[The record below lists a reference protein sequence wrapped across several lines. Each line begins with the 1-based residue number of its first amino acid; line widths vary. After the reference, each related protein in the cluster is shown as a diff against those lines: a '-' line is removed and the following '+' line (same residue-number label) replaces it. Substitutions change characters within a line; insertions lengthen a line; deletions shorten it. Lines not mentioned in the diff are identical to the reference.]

1 MPSLGLGSS
10 LTSSGAVAES
20 VLVNSYSMHFDA
32 TDAYIDIAGGSVDIG
47 KTGTVSLWV
56 KFDGSGEIAH
66 HPLGDEA
73 YGSGGYHF
81 YPVSAS
87 GVSHG
92 MYVNFR
98 TESEHWN
105 DTTTKGH
112 MTDLAGGS
120 EWQQWGYTRANDT
133 VILYI
138 NGVSMGTKT
147 LGDDPDGIL
156 IDTIGAGKHGG
167 DPYNE
172 WEGYI
177 DEVAAWNVA
186 LDADAV
192 LKIYNSGTPI
202 DLTINDGNY
211 DNSSN
216 LQAYWR
222 FEQGTGTSAI
232 DSSGNSNTGTLTNS
246 PTFSSTTP

>member
-1 MPSLGLGSS
+1 MPRLGLGSS
-10 LTSSGAVAES
+10 LTSGGVVAES
-20 VLVNSYSMHFDA
+20 VLVNSYSMHFDS
-32 TDAYIDIAGGSVDIG
+32 TDAYIDIAGGSVDVG

-56 KFDGSGEIAH
+56 NFDGTTLQH
-66 HPLGDEA
+66 HPLGDEG

-81 YPVSAS
+81 YPIGS
-87 GVSHG
+87 GGAQG

-105 DTTTKGH
+105 DSTTQGH
-112 MTDLAGGS
+112 MSDFADGGV
-120 EWQQWGYTRANDT
+120 WQQWTYTRADDT

-147 LGDDPDGIL
+147 LSSDPDGFL
-156 IDTIGAGKHGG
+156 IDTIGAGMHNGS
-167 DPYNE
+167 PYQE

-192 LKIYNSGTPI
+192 LKIYNDGTPI
-202 DLTINDGNY
+202 DLSGDDGDY
-211 DNSSN
+211 DNSSS
-216 LQAYWR
+216 LLVYWR
-222 FEQGTGTSAI
+222 FEEGTGNAI
-232 DSSGNSNTGTLTNS
+232 DSTGNGHTGTLTNS
-246 PTFSSTTP
+246 PAYSSTVPS

>member
-1 MPSLGLGSS
+1 MPRLGLGSS
-10 LTSSGAVAES
+10 LAGGSALADFP
-20 VLVNSYSMHFDA
+20 NSYSMHFGG
-32 TDAYIDIAGGSVDIG
+32 TDEYLNIAGGSVDIG

-56 KFDGSGEIAH
+56 KFDGSGDIAH

-73 YGSGGYHF
+73 YTSGGYHF

-87 GVSHG
+87 GVSQG
-92 MYVNFR
+92 MYVNFS
-98 TESEHWN
+98 SEADHWN
-105 DTTTKGH
+105 TTATKDH

-120 EWQQWGYTRANDT
+120 EWQQWSYTRANAT

-156 IDTIGAGKHGG
+156 IDKIGSGWHLDA
-167 DPYNE
+167 PASA

-192 LKIYNSGTPI
+192 LKIYGGGTPI
-202 DLTINDGNY
+202 DLTKNYGDY

-222 FEQGTGTSAI
+222 FEEGTGNAI
-232 DSSGNSNTGTLTNS
+232 DSSANSNTGTLTNS
-246 PTFSSTTP
+246 PTYSSTTP

>member
-1 MPSLGLGSS
+1 MLGLGNN
-10 LTSSGAVAES
+10 LTSGGALSGFA
-20 VLVNSYSMHFDA
+20 NNYSIHFDA

-47 KTGTVSLWV
+47 KTGTVSMWV
-56 KFDGSGEIAH
+56 KFDGSGEILH

-81 YPVSAS
+81 YPISAS
-87 GVSHG
+87 GVSQG

-105 DTTTKGH
+105 DTATKDH
-112 MTDLAGGS
+112 MTDLRDNT
-120 EWQQWGYTRANDT
+120 EWQQWTYTRANDT

-156 IDTIGAGKHGG
+156 IDTIGAGKHAG

-186 LDADAV
+186 LDAAAV
-192 LKIYNSGTPI
+192 LEIYGGGTPI
-202 DLTINDGNY
+202 DLTKNYGDY

-222 FEQGTGTSAI
+222 FEEGTGNAI
-232 DSSGNSNTGTLTNS
+232 DSSANSNTGTLTNS
-246 PTFSSTTP
+246 PTYSSTTP

>member
-1 MPSLGLGSS
+1 MPRLGLGSS
-10 LTSSGAVAES
+10 LTGGSALAEFT
-20 VLVNSYSMHFDA
+20 NSYSMHFGG
-32 TDAYIDIAGGSVDIG
+32 TDEYINIAGGSVDIG
-47 KTGTVSLWV
+47 KTGTVSMWV
-56 KFDGSGEIAH
+56 KFDGSGDILH
-66 HPLGDEA
+66 QTLGDES

-87 GVSHG
+87 GISQG

-156 IDTIGAGKHGG
+156 IDTIGAGMHNGS
-167 DPYNE
+167 PYQE

-222 FEQGTGTSAI
+222 FEQGTGNAI
-232 DSSGNSNTGTLTNS
+232 DSTGNGHTGTLTNS